1 MPESLPTRAD
11 ARIEQEIEQYAR
23 GKTSRRELLQSLLA
37 ITGSYATAHLFLESS
52 GLAATLIAQREAEAA
67 NLDTETVSYP
77 SGNIP
82 VQAYLAKPRGT
93 GRRRAV
99 LVIHENRGLNEHIR
113 DVARRF
119 ASEGFLALAPDL
131 LSRAG
136 GTARMRT
143 PNDATEAIGLLPIA
157 AVLDDLKAGF
167 EFLTKRPDVDPEK
180 ISAVG
185 FGWGG
190 WRSFVMA
197 TSVPALY
204 RAVVFYGS
212 TPQSGLENIQ
222 AAVLAHYAQ
231 WDYAVTGNALF
242 TDEEMKKLGKQFQY
256 YVYPETEPAF
266 FNDTGP
272 RHNPA
277 PAALAWRRTI
287 EFLRG

>member
-1 MPESLPTRAD
+1 MFENLPTRAD
-11 ARIEQEIEQYAR
+11 ARIEQAVAR
-23 GKTSRRELLQSLLA
+23 YETGKTTRRELLQSLIA
-37 ITGSYATAHLFLESS
+37 ITGSYAAAHLFLESS
-52 GLAATLIAQREAEAA
+52 GLAATLIAQREAAAA

-77 SGNIP
+77 SGNMP

-93 GRRRAV
+93 GRHRAV

-136 GTARMRT
+136 GTASKQT
-143 PNDATEAIGLLPIA
+143 PNEATEAINLLPINT
-157 AVLDDLKAGF
+157 VIDDLKAGY
-167 EFLTKRPDVDPEK
+167 EFLAKRSDVDQTK
-180 ISAVG
+180 IASVG
-185 FGWGG
+185 FCWGG
-190 WRSFVMA
+190 WRSFMLA
-197 TSVPALY
+197 TSALALY

-212 TPQSGLENIQ
+212 TPHSGLENIK
-222 AAVLAHYAQ
+222 APVLAHYAQ
-231 WDYAVTGNALF
+231 WDYSITGNALI
-242 TDEEMKKLGKQFQY
+242 TEEEMKKAGKQFQF
-256 YVYPETEPAF
+256 YVYPETDHAF

-277 PAALAWRRTI
+277 AAALAWRRTL